1 MEHSM
6 EIKRLKVIENGQLT
20 YNLDLS
26 EKVFVHR
33 GMAGMVC
40 NIPAVVNGK
49 KQVLEI
55 TSIKVLD
62 LLNCQIHLLF
72 GDLFIRFN
80 TNGIL
85 TSVCLENYVPYGRVQ
100 KVYNIDKDNNVLIE
114 TDEGT
119 YDLDETISVKF
130 MLDNIEY
137 DKFIHMDANSTLKL
151 FKESSKCGFPA
162 LLWEV
167 ENW

>member
-1 MEHSM
+1 M
-6 EIKRLKVIENGQLT
+6 EITRLKVIENGQLT

-26 EKVFVHR
+26 EKVFIHR
-33 GMAGMVC
+33 GMVGMVC

-49 KQVLEI
+49 KQILEI
-55 TSIKVLD
+55 TSIKVFD
-62 LLNCQIHLLF
+62 LLNCQINLSF
-72 GDLFIRFN
+72 GSLFIRFN
-80 TNGIL
+80 KDGIL

-100 KVYNIDKDNNVLIE
+100 KVYSIDKDNNVQIE

-137 DKFIHMDANSTLKL
+137 NKFIHLDANSTLKL

-162 LLWEV
+162 LMWEV

>member
-1 MEHSM
+1 M
-6 EIKRLKVIENGQLT
+6 EIMRLKVIENGQLT

-26 EKVFVHR
+26 EKVFIHR
-33 GMAGMVC
+33 GKVGMVC

-55 TSIKVLD
+55 TSIKVFD
-62 LLNCQIHLLF
+62 LLNCQINLSF
-72 GDLFIRFN
+72 GNLFIRFN
-80 TNGIL
+80 KNGIL

-100 KVYNIDKDNNVLIE
+100 KVYSIDKDNNVQIE

-119 YDLDETISVKF
+119 YNLDETISVKF
-130 MLDNIEY
+130 MLDNVEY
-137 DKFIHMDANSTLKL
+137 DKFIHLDANSTLKF

-162 LLWEV
+162 LMWEV

>member
-1 MEHSM
+1 M

-26 EKVFVHR
+26 EKVFIHR
-33 GMAGMVC
+33 GKVGMVC

-80 TNGIL
+80 TNDIL
-85 TSVCLENYVPYGRVQ
+85 TSVCLENYVPYGRV
-100 KVYNIDKDNNVLIE
+100 
-114 TDEGT
+114 
-119 YDLDETISVKF
+119 
-130 MLDNIEY
+130 
-137 DKFIHMDANSTLKL
+137 
-151 FKESSKCGFPA
+151 
-162 LLWEV
+162 
-167 ENW
+167 